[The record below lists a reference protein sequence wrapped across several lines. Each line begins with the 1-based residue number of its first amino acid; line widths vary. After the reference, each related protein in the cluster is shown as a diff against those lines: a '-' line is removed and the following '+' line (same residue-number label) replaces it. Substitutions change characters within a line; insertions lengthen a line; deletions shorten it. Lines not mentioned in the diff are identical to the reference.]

1 MINGNIDEF
10 IDKLRFG
17 EELIF
22 IYNGRKYFSQGY
34 CLDNGQYRFELQQ
47 WEHEGKMFWHVEGLD
62 RQESFDAFMAQQFFD
77 RKTFMEVE
85 QEIEWVDF

>member
-22 IYNGRKYFSQGY
+22 IYNGRKYFLRDTVLITDSIALSY
-34 CLDNGQYRFELQQ
+34 SNGSMKEKCF
-47 WEHEGKMFWHVEGLD
+47 GV
-62 RQESFDAFMAQQFFD
+62 
-77 RKTFMEVE
+77 
-85 QEIEWVDF
+85 

>member
-17 EELIF
+17 EEFIF

-34 CLDNGQYRFELQQ
+34 CLDNGHYRFELQQ
-47 WEHEGKMFWHVEGLD
+47 WEHEGKMLWYV
-62 RQESFDAFMAQQFFD
+62 
-77 RKTFMEVE
+77 
-85 QEIEWVDF
+85 